1 MQRDAGSCSPEQL
14 HALQVIFD
22 IIWMDLRAEGLKAFS
37 GPTDDPEAL
46 RTQIAQRV
54 MEHATTETSDDDII
68 GKVLESFGIAAPP
81 YMRVYG
87 L

>member
-1 MQRDAGSCSPEQL
+1 MQIKKGMCGPDQL
-14 HALQVIFD
+14 HALQAIFD
-22 IIWMDLRAEGLKAFS
+22 IIWMDLRAEGLGALS

-54 MEHATTETSDDDII
+54 MERAKTETSDDDII
-68 GKVLESFGIAAPP
+68 RKVLESFGITAPP